1 MVWVCQLLGG
11 VSFRTERVSVNDYT
25 ELSSDPLL
33 IQFVRGPAFF
43 RLVNVYVSEPVVY
56 AILVN
61 YIPVIA
67 TSLQLTKSSKLL
79 MVS

>member
-1 MVWVCQLLGG
+1 MGSSMEASECLGG
-11 VSFRTERVSVNDYT
+11 SRGVGQIQLVS
-25 ELSSDPLL
+25 
-33 IQFVRGPAFF
+33 
-43 RLVNVYVSEPVVY
+43 VVY

>member
-1 MVWVCQLLGG
+1 MSVQTQIYQTFYESSIEELAL
-11 VSFRTERVSVNDYT
+11 SFRTDGHQSNRV
-25 ELSSDPLL
+25 LCK
-33 IQFVRGPAFF
+33 A
-43 RLVNVYVSEPVVY
+43 VVY

>member
-1 MVWVCQLLGG
+1 M
-11 VSFRTERVSVNDYT
+11 SFDIYV
-25 ELSSDPLL
+25 
-33 IQFVRGPAFF
+33 
-43 RLVNVYVSEPVVY
+43 RLVLYTVVY